1 MALSK
6 IMAVLDP
13 TLDEQPAFERALDSA
28 EITGATLHLYMCV
41 NETYGEGDKDSVI
54 SKYHSALEDLAAR
67 ARAQDI
73 ETECEIDWH
82 DDWRDQA
89 VVASQRCGAN
99 LLIKHSVDHSDV
111 DRVKRIT
118 ADWVLLRKSNCPVL
132 MIKDHTRWE
141 DRRVLAAVVEKPAD
155 TAHEKLNQQVIGFTN
170 DFAHSYQSDAH
181 FVVGYQDRNYEPNAA
196 EIAERCS
203 VDKDKVHVVHGQT
216 DEVIANTARKIDAD
230 LIVIGTVG
238 RSGIKATVVGNTS
251 ERLLDHTH
259 CDVLVLH

>member
-13 TLDEQPAFERALDSA
+13 TLNEQPAFERALDSA
-28 EITGATLHLYMCV
+28 EITGAALHLYMCV
-41 NETYGEGDKDSVI
+41 NDDYGDGDRESIVA
-54 SKYHSALEDLAAR
+54 KYHSTLDDLATR
-67 ARAQDI
+67 ARAQ
-73 ETECEIDWH
+73 EIDTVCEVDWH
-82 DDWRDQA
+82 NNWRDQA
-89 VVASQRCGAN
+89 VIASRRCGAD
-99 LLIKHSVDHSDV
+99 LLIKHSIDHSDV

-118 ADWVLLRKSNCPVL
+118 ADWILLRKTACPVL
-132 MIKDHTRWE
+132 MIKDHTRWG
-141 DRRVLAAVVEKPAD
+141 DRRVLAAVVEKPVDA
-155 TAHEKLNQQVIGFTN
+155 AHEKLNERVIAFTN
-170 DFAHSYQSDAH
+170 DFAQSYQSDAH
-181 FVVGYQDRNYEPNAA
+181 FLVGYHDRNFEPNAA
-196 EIAERCS
+196 ELAQRCS
-203 VDKDKVHVVHGQT
+203 VGQEKVHVVHGRT